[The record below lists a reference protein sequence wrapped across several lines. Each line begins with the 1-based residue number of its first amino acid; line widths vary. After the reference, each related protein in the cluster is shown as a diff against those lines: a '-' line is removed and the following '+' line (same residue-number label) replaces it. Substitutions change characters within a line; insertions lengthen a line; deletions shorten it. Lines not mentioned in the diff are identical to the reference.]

1 MFQLF
6 SIIFKNSYWVL
17 GNKWFWK
24 GASGIFHVWGL
35 GFLVVA
41 VGLVFFV
48 S

>member
-1 MFQLF
+1 MFQVF
-6 SIIFKNSYWVL
+6 SIIFKNSCRVL
-17 GNKWFWK
+17 GNNWFWK
-24 GASGIFHVWGL
+24 GASGIFSMWDL